1 MHDLNYQ
8 LKGLCSRNKDGSFA
22 TQKNR
27 HRMLQQAANQL
38 HDLGF
43 RHLKATG
50 LKPKHVE
57 ALVEHWKAEQVTNA
71 AIKNRMAVLRWWVEK
86 VDCRH
91 VVAKDNAHYGIENRT
106 YVTNADKS
114 RSVDAVQLG
123 RVKDQFVRASLELQR
138 VFGLRREE
146 AIKFNAAYADQGDQI
161 QLKGSWTKG
170 GKARVVP
177 VRTDEQRAVLDQ
189 VRKLAGKGSLIPP
202 DKRYVEQLRIYE
214 RHTARAGL
222 NKLHGLRHAYAQ
234 LRYAELMGV
243 KAPAVGGP
251 GKKELTSEQK
261 VLDLAARLEISKE
274 LGHERE
280 QITTVY
286 LGR

>member
-8 LKGLCSRNKDGSFA
+8 LKNICSRNKDGSYS
-22 TQKNR
+22 TQQNR
-27 HRMLQQAANQL
+27 HRLLQQAANQL
-38 HDLGF
+38 HALGF
-43 RHLKATG
+43 RHLKTES

-57 ALVEHWKAEQVTNA
+57 ALVAHWKAEALTNA
-71 AIKNRMAVLRWWVEK
+71 VMKNRMSALRWWMEK
-86 VDCRH
+86 VNCRQ
-91 VVAKDNAHYGIENRT
+91 VMSKDNSHYGIENRT
-106 YVTNADKS
+106 YVTNEDKS
-114 RSVDAVQLG
+114 RSVDVDQLSQ
-123 RVKDQFVRASLELQR
+123 VKDAYVRASLELQR

-146 AIKFNAAYADQGDQI
+146 AIKFNAAFADQGDHI

-177 VRTDEQRAVLDQ
+177 IRNDEQRAVLDQ
-189 VRKLAGKGSLIPP
+189 VRRLSGKGSLIPP
-202 DKRYVEQLRIYE
+202 DKQYVEQMRIYE

-234 LRYAELMGV
+234 QRYQALVGV
-243 KAPAVGGP
+243 VCPAAGGP
-251 GKKELTSEQK
+251 LKKELSVGQK
-261 VLDLAARLEISKE
+261 ALDKTARLEISKE

-280 QITTVY
+280 QITAVY

>member
-8 LKGLCSRNKDGSFA
+8 LKGLCTRNKDGSYS

-27 HRMLQQAANQL
+27 HRLLQQAANQL

-43 RHLKATG
+43 RHLKAAG

-57 ALVEHWKAEQVTNA
+57 ALVEYWKGEKLTNA
-71 AIKNRMAVLRWWVEK
+71 VIKNRMAALRWWVEK
-86 VDCRH
+86 VDCRQ
-91 VVAKDNAHYGIENRT
+91 VIAKDNAHYGIEKRT
-106 YVTNADKS
+106 YVTNEDKS
-114 RSVDAVQLG
+114 RVVDAEQL
-123 RVKDQFVRASLELQR
+123 RLVKDPFVRASLELQR

-146 AIKFNAAYADQGDQI
+146 AIKFNAAFADQGDQI

-170 GKARVVP
+170 GKERVVP
-177 VRTDEQRAVLDQ
+177 IRTDEQRDVLNKT
-189 VRKLAGKGSLIPP
+189 RTLSGKGSLIPP

-234 LRYAELMGV
+234 QRYEELVGV
-243 KAPAVGGP
+243 VCPAAGGP
-251 GKKELTSEQK
+251 GKKALTAEQTA
-261 VLDLAARLEISKE
+261 LDKTARLEISKE

-280 QITTVY
+280 QITAVY